1 MIRDLGKDLLV
12 NSLYLYTSRNIDSKL
27 HNKLFKELWDGEI
40 VKFKDNMLN
49 SIFIGSFDKD
59 SIKDGV

>member
-1 MIRDLGKDLLV
+1 MDLGKDLLV

-27 HNKLFKELWDGEI
+27 HYKIFKELWDGEI

-49 SIFIGSFDKD
+49 SLFINIISFDKD

>member
-1 MIRDLGKDLLV
+1 MDLGKDLLV

-27 HNKLFKELWDGEI
+27 HYKIFNELWDCDI

-49 SIFIGSFDKD
+49 PLFIGSFDKD